1 MLNDCRGASLRT
13 PGRRILRAMNSY
25 RALRRPLPSS
35 PFKATET
42 VAPPSEP
49 ERYAVNDKV
58 THDKYGLGT
67 IIGVEEG
74 VGVFVD
80 FGSHKQRLRTPCSKL
95 VKL

>member
-1 MLNDCRGASLRT
+1 
-13 PGRRILRAMNSY
+13 MNPY
-25 RALRRPLPSS
+25 RALPQRPLPVS
-35 PFKATET
+35 PFNAAVT
-42 VAPPSEP
+42 ADPPSEA
-49 ERYAVNDKV
+49 ERYSVNDKV

-80 FGSHKQRLRTPCSKL
+80 FGSHKQGLRTPCSKL

>member
-1 MLNDCRGASLRT
+1 MSA
-13 PGRRILRAMNSY
+13 Y
-25 RALRRPLPSS
+25 RALPRRPVPGS
-35 PFKATET
+35 PFKAAET
-42 VAPPSEP
+42 VVPPSEA
-49 ERYAVNDKV
+49 ERYSVNDKV

-95 VKL
+95 VKLWTSGCLCTESADAPPRAG